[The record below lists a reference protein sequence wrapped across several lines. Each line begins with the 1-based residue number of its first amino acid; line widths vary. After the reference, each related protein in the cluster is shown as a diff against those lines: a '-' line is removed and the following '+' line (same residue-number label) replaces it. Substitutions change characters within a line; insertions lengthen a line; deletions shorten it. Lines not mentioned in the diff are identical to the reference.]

1 VLEICGNGQSHAAA
15 GVENR
20 NMPRTD
26 FVLNSFLS
34 TFILDHN
41 HRRPQSYLYVHYPS
55 GESTI
60 VLKEFLPEV
69 PLNTIRIIVVGDT
82 HDRHQGL
89 SNLPPCD
96 LFVHCGDV
104 LMLGRYFS
112 NANAKSKLKD
122 FNEWLSTIP
131 ARKRIVIAGNHDHHF
146 MSFGKDKI
154 QEILT
159 NCVYL
164 ENDGIEF
171 QGLKIWGTPLS
182 TGKSQNKA
190 FQSKEFQ
197 KRTLD
202 VCPSATDILITH
214 GHHPE
219 VQTKVKHKI
228 HFCGH
233 KHNSYGIQLTPS
245 EPPLLSM
252 CAPLHDGHFRFR
264 HLPMIIDFPLN
275 GLLPE
280 YSMSEKLEG
289 TAKTGMSEANLF
301 SKKVAETAIIY
312 KKERSLN
319 QGGFPSFLTLFWNR
333 DNSRKILPINF
344 SSRDELER

>member
-20 NMPRTD
+20 NMLKTD

-202 VCPSATDILITH
+202 ACPSATDILITH

-312 KKERSLN
+312 KKERSLS

-344 SSRDELER
+344 PSRDESER